1 VHVGLPPGAGGLNL
15 AMAPRTIRRLDRV
28 GRVAAG
34 ILRRDFGTPR
44 RSGEPD
50 AWERHR
56 WTRARS
62 TLAALRVYLSA
73 FVDRLAAGDPDY
85 RRLLRIATPVQHPF
99 DGEVARR
106 QAEELADGA
115 AALMQRVDAAA
126 DALDRNAPLPQPEL
140 HLTPPQ

>member
-1 VHVGLPPGAGGLNL
+1 
-15 AMAPRTIRRLDRV
+15 M
-28 GRVAAG
+28 
-34 ILRRDFGTPR
+34 
-44 RSGEPD
+44 
-50 AWERHR
+50 
-56 WTRARS
+56 
-62 TLAALRVYLSA
+62 
-73 FVDRLAAGDPDY
+73 DRLAAGDPDY